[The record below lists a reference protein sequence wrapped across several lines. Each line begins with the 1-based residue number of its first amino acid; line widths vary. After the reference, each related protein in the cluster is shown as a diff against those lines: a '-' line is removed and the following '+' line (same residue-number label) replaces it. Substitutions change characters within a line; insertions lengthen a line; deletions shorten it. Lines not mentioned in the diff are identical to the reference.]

1 LFLQGKCKPLANIID
16 NNKSQYYEKKI
27 GESDKLT
34 YKNDDKIR
42 ESEIKCFGWGLE

>member
-1 LFLQGKCKPLANIID
+1 MK
-16 NNKSQYYEKKI
+16 KKI